1 MNTNYTVIR
10 PDGTELNLNINL
22 PAAPTLQALR
32 SLIVPHL
39 DDEPE
44 PTEEDAEPEG
54 YPFQAGDWRSDE
66 RDLLLERRY
75 VQ

>member
-1 MNTNYTVIR
+1 MSAYDR
-10 PDGTELNLNINL
+10 WLDPPD
-22 PAAPTLQALR
+22 
-32 SLIVPHL
+32 L
-39 DDEPE
+39 DDESD
-44 PTEEDAEPEG
+44 PTEEDAEPDG